1 MGGWDLLLASK
12 GRQTLR
18 ARFQADAHLS
28 SLPTIPIRPSFGLY
42 YELSSR
48 VMSAVGFVTTE
59 LVDGFVRRAVLGGSY
74 VKEGVDEYGNTTSY
88 QVYGYKIMVGKAVLL
103 NTERNVRGIIPYYSD
118 VKEKPPRWHQA
129 AWACLGVLVGPVW
142 AVLAGLVGVFRP
154 KTKRFSSN
162 ATDGEVEAFT
172 MSTGAK
178 SYDGVVIDR
187 NAVITGR
194 TLELLG
200 RCFWLKRI
208 SITNCPNMNG
218 RRVRAASQCEC
229 RVDCCDGRG
238 HIMRMWPHQAALQRS
253 TKIFHVDI
261 YALMIYDYRQPRQP
275 QGLHPAD
282 VGQHQRLPAGGR

>member
-12 GRQTLR
+12 GRQPLR
-18 ARFQADAHLS
+18 ARSKADAHLS

-74 VKEGVDEYGNTTSY
+74 VKGDYE
-88 QVYGYKIMVGKAVLL
+88 VYGYKVMVGKAVLL
-103 NTERNVRGIIPYYSD
+103 NTERNVRGKEYSNRD

-154 KTKRFSSN
+154 KTKYFTST
-162 ATDGEVEAFT
+162 ATDGEIEAFT
-172 MSTGAK
+172 NSTAAK

-218 RRVRAASQCEC
+218 RRVRAGAQCEC

-253 TKIFHVDI
+253 TKIFPCRHLRTHD
-261 YALMIYDYRQPRQP
+261 L
-275 QGLHPAD
+275 
-282 VGQHQRLPAGGR
+282 RLQATSTASRTARS

>member
-12 GRQTLR
+12 GREPLR

-74 VKEGVDEYGNTTSY
+74 VDDEGKYE
-88 QVYGYKIMVGKAVLL
+88 VYGYKVMVGKAVLL
-103 NTERNVRGIIPYYSD
+103 NTERNVRDRSGD
-118 VKEKPPRWHQA
+118 ELAGKPPRWHQA

-142 AVLAGLVGVFRP
+142 AVLAVLVGVFRP
-154 KTKRFSSN
+154 KTKYFTST
-162 ATDGEVEAFT
+162 ATDGEIEAFT
-172 MSTGAK
+172 NSTAAK

-218 RRVRAASQCEC
+218 RRVRAGSQCEC

-275 QGLHPAD
+275 QGLHAAD
-282 VGQHQRLPAGGR
+282 VGRLRRLQADGR

>member
-1 MGGWDLLLASK
+1 MLLASK

-18 ARFQADAHLS
+18 ARSKADAHLS

-74 VKEGVDEYGNTTSY
+74 VKGAYE
-88 QVYGYKIMVGKAVLL
+88 VYGYKVMVGKAVLL
-103 NTERNVRGIIPYYSD
+103 NTERNVRGRESYHGD

-154 KTKRFSSN
+154 KTKRFSST

-172 MSTGAK
+172 TSTGAK

-218 RRVRAASQCEC
+218 RRVRAGSQCEC

-275 QGLHPAD
+275 QGLHAAD
-282 VGQHQRLPAGGR
+282 LGRLRRLR

>member
-1 MGGWDLLLASK
+1 MWMGLVTGVEARRGDLYVRVPKL
-12 GRQTLR
+12 TLI
-18 ARFQADAHLS
+18 FPLF
-28 SLPTIPIRPSFGLY
+28 PTIPIRPSFGLY

-74 VKEGVDEYGNTTSY
+74 VKNYYE
-88 QVYGYKIMVGKAVLL
+88 VYGYKVMVGKAVLL
-103 NTERNVRGIIPYYSD
+103 NTERNVRGYNYNFKD

-154 KTKRFSSN
+154 KTKRFSST
-162 ATDGEVEAFT
+162 ATDREVEAFT

-275 QGLHPAD
+275 QGLHAAD
-282 VGQHQRLPAGGR
+282 IGRLQRLRADAR

>member
-1 MGGWDLLLASK
+1 
-12 GRQTLR
+12 
-18 ARFQADAHLS
+18 
-28 SLPTIPIRPSFGLY
+28 
-42 YELSSR
+42 
-48 VMSAVGFVTTE
+48 MSAVGFVTTE

-74 VKEGVDEYGNTTSY
+74 VKSEGHRSY
-88 QVYGYKIMVGKAVLL
+88 EVYGYKVMVGKAVLL
-103 NTERNVRGIIPYYSD
+103 NTERNVRGKEHYNRD

-142 AVLAGLVGVFRP
+142 AVLAVLVGVFRP
-154 KTKRFSSN
+154 KTKYFTST
-162 ATDGEVEAFT
+162 ATDGEIEAFT
-172 MSTGAK
+172 NSTAAK

-218 RRVRAASQCEC
+218 RRVRSASQCEC

-238 HIMRMWPHQAALQRS
+238 HIMRMWPHQAA
-253 TKIFHVDI
+253 
-261 YALMIYDYRQPRQP
+261 
-275 QGLHPAD
+275 
-282 VGQHQRLPAGGR
+282 